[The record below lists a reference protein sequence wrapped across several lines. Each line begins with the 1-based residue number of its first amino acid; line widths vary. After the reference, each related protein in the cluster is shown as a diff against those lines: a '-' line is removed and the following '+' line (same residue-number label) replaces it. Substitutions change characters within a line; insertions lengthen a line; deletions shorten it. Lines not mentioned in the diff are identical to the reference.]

1 MRVPLQTEEEIAD
14 IIKDGERRFREG
26 RTNTREEMSPFPSPT
41 HLKTRHVLTRGVLA
55 LIPQL
60 EIEKFHAMG
69 DREEW
74 RRLEDIR
81 RCAISQIKEDS
92 GAWIYIQFR
101 IGRQIVQVIDI
112 WEEETP
118 EPVARP
124 PTSVERAIAFAMD
137 TFIVQLPEAQQ
148 EVIKLRFWS
157 NLSIRDTAKQRHVM
171 QETIRYLEQKGK
183 RNLVRYFVEAGWMTG
198 EQAQVMGVSVNV

>member
-1 MRVPLQTEEEIAD
+1 MRVPLQTEEEISD
-14 IIKDGERRFREG
+14 IIRDGERRFREG

-41 HLKTRHVLTRGVLA
+41 HLKTRHILTRGVLA

-60 EIEKFHAMG
+60 EIDKFHAMG
-69 DREEW
+69 DIEEW
-74 RRLEDIR
+74 RRLEAIR

-92 GAWIYIQFR
+92 GAWIYIQMR
-101 IGRQIVQVIDI
+101 IGRQIIQVIDI

-118 EPVARP
+118 ELVLRP
-124 PTSVERAIAFAMD
+124 PTSVERAIAFALD

-171 QETIRYLEQKGK
+171 QETVRYLEKKAK
-183 RNLVRYFVEAGWMTG
+183 RNLIRGFVEASWITPDQSEALGIRH
-198 EQAQVMGVSVNV
+198 EV